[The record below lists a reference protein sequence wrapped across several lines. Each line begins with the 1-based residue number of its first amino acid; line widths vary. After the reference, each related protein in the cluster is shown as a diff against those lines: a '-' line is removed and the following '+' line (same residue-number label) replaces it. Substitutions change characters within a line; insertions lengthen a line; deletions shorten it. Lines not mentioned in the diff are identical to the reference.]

1 MVTIIVIVNYIRW
14 ATVFLFHHLYSY
26 SLISIWYFMFLS
38 SRLII
43 NTPSCSNLFPSYY
56 FLQSFLLITSSFTTP
71 PFSLNRLLLL
81 LLSVINSVINV
92 YHFIY
97 SYLLFL
103 SLMFIISFIYT
114 SYSCHSYLRFSFHI
128 RKWAAR
134 THSGKWYLY

>member
-1 MVTIIVIVNYIRW
+1 MSNRILLSPFILIFSHLNLI
-14 ATVFLFHHLYSY
+14 FHV
-26 SLISIWYFMFLS
+26 FLS

-43 NTPSCSNLFPSYY
+43 NTPLWSNLFPSYY

-71 PFSLNRLLLL
+71 PFPLNRLLL

-97 SYLLFL
+97 LNLLLL
-103 SLMFIISFIYT
+103 SLMFIILFIYT
-114 SYSCHSYLRFSFHI
+114 SYFCHSYFRFSFHI

-134 THSGKWYLY
+134 TQSGKWYLF